1 MEASEKLEIKKVLV
15 KCPDG
20 SDKAF
25 SLFPFMEVLSE
36 EFPGAEIFT
45 ISEESD
51 SFAFNFLPFKVK
63 AFERPRDKKNFLKTH
78 QYCANLHD
86 IFNIDVFFD
95 LENNFNSSFM
105 GYNFRSTHRVGYE
118 TGWNKYFLNHKFKND
133 EAITL
138 EKKSLR
144 LLENYTGKYFN
155 EVAIS
160 RSKGKGQEVEAIEQ
174 LFKLPEQPSFV
185 MIMLDNLDSVLK
197 QVDIWKAF
205 FDSFHNQKFI
215 IFALENEVEISELF
229 SKIDLGHNSLYMH
242 RGANS
247 QELLYIMNK
256 VKGVVVNNLW
266 AEGLC
271 TYVGMNH
278 VSFMVHTNSML
289 PRYDHFKF
297 KPQRFTFTPG
307 APIHYSYLDEERDYA
322 AMNEIVDYLHFQF
335 KL

>member
-118 TGWNKYFLNHKFKND
+118 TGWNKYFLNHNFVIWNKTSRNPVQSMSNRY
-133 EAITL
+133 L
-138 EKKSLR
+138 C
-144 LLENYTGKYFN
+144 
-155 EVAIS
+155 IS
-160 RSKGKGQEVEAIEQ
+160 CSEYRTHNLTIEIISKR
-174 LFKLPEQPSFV
+174 
-185 MIMLDNLDSVLK
+185 N
-197 QVDIWKAF
+197 
-205 FDSFHNQKFI
+205 
-215 IFALENEVEISELF
+215 
-229 SKIDLGHNSLYMH
+229 
-242 RGANS
+242 
-247 QELLYIMNK
+247 
-256 VKGVVVNNLW
+256 VV
-266 AEGLC
+266 
-271 TYVGMNH
+271 
-278 VSFMVHTNSML
+278 
-289 PRYDHFKF
+289 
-297 KPQRFTFTPG
+297 
-307 APIHYSYLDEERDYA
+307 
-322 AMNEIVDYLHFQF
+322 
-335 KL
+335 